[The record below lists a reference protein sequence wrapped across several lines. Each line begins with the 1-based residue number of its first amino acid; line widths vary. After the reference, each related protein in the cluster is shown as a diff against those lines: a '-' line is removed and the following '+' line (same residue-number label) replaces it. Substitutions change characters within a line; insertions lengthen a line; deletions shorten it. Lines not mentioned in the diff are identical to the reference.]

1 MELLLT
7 LDIDVIRVE
16 MKPAFTSKYK
26 SNWVDQENPTDV
38 ELKESLKDEVN
49 VGLRY
54 LGISEDMFEIV
65 GS

>member
-1 MELLLT
+1 
-7 LDIDVIRVE
+7 

-54 LGISEDMFEIV
+54 LGISKDMFEIV